1 MISLFSD
8 MITED
13 MQTDEKYL
21 SPDRVHLGQFAY
33 PEVIEVLKSI
43 GIIWINRLSGGFEKL
58 FYHAFIANV
67 AVG

>member
-21 SPDRVHLGQFAY
+21 SDDKVHLGQFAY
-33 PEVIEVLKSI
+33 PEVIEALKSI
-43 GIIWINRLSGGFEKL
+43 GVI
-58 FYHAFIANV
+58 
-67 AVG
+67 